1 MENFLT
7 LLAESSKEGVLLQKV
22 GVELLEDLP

>member
-1 MENFLT
+1 MENILT
-7 LLAESSKEGVLLQKV
+7 LLAESSKEGVVLQKV

>member
-1 MENFLT
+1 MENILT